1 MNNPAPRTKGEHNM
15 FKAFIG
21 IDVSKDWVDIH
32 LNTKVHKVMQSN
44 TELFVKTHRDE
55 FQGALCIM
63 ESTGG
68 YEINLARHLSDQG
81 IAVHI
86 AHPNQVVAF
95 MKAKNRLAKTDAID
109 ARLLSA
115 FGAFLTLEQI
125 RGPLS
130 EQQYQ
135 LQHLGARLNQLKS
148 LLHEEHCRG
157 NHPNMTDSFLK
168 ETFDEVVHVIE
179 KKIKD
184 VQNVMLSLVQA
195 DKDLREKSEILQSMP
210 GIGELCALNI
220 LADLPEIGEL
230 SKGQVASLVGVAPI
244 TQQSGKMQGQSHIR
258 YGRGDLRKVLYM
270 GALGACRY
278 NPPMKAFYER
288 LCAKGKPKKVGII
301 AVLRKM
307 LITLNAMIKAKA
319 LWKNQEGE
327 RALI

>member
-1 MNNPAPRTKGEHNM
+1 M
-15 FKAFIG
+15 
-21 IDVSKDWVDIH
+21 
-32 LNTKVHKVMQSN
+32 
-44 TELFVKTHRDE
+44 
-55 FQGALCIM
+55 
-63 ESTGG
+63 
-68 YEINLARHLSDQG
+68 SDQG

-109 ARLLSA
+109 ARLLSQ

-125 RGPLS
+125 RAPLS
-130 EQQYQ
+130 EKHYQ

-148 LLHEEHCRG
+148 LLHEEHCRQH
-157 NHPNMTDSFLK
+157 HPNMTDPFLK
-168 ETFDEVVHVIE
+168 DTFNEVVYVIE

-195 DKDLREKSEILQSMP
+195 DKDLKEKFEILQSMP
-210 GIGELCALNI
+210 GIGELSVLNI

-230 SKGQVASLVGVAPI
+230 SKGKIASLVGVAPI
-244 TQQSGKMQGQSHIR
+244 TQQSRKMQGQSHIR

-270 GALGACRY
+270 GALVACRY
-278 NPPMKAFYER
+278 NPIMKAFYER

-307 LITLNAMIKAKA
+307 LITLNAMIKAKTS
-319 LWKNQEGE
+319 WKNQGGE
-327 RALI
+327 RALILRCSELS

>member
-1 MNNPAPRTKGEHNM
+1 MY
-15 FKAFIG
+15 KAFIG

-32 LNTKVHKVMQSN
+32 LHTKVHKVMQSN
-44 TELFVKTHRDE
+44 TELFVSAHKDD
-55 FQGALCIM
+55 FQGALCVM

-109 ARLLSA
+109 ARLLSQ
-115 FGAFLTLEQI
+115 FGVFLTVEQI
-125 RGPLS
+125 RTPLS
-130 EQQYQ
+130 EKQYQ

-148 LLHEEHCRG
+148 LLHEERCRG
-157 NHPNMTDSFLK
+157 GHPNMTDSFLK
-168 ETFDEVVHVIE
+168 KTFDEVVQVIE
-179 KKIKD
+179 EKIKE

-195 DKDLREKSEILQSMP
+195 DKDFKEKFEILQSMP
-210 GIGELCALNI
+210 GIGELSALNV

-230 SKGQVASLVGVAPI
+230 SKGQIASLVGVAPI
-244 TQQSGKMQGQSHIR
+244 TQQRGKVQGQSHIR
-258 YGRGDLRKVLYM
+258 YGRADLRKVLYM

-278 NPPMKAFYER
+278 NPRMKVFYER
-288 LCAKGKPKKVGII
+288 LCARGKPKKVAII

-307 LITLNAMIKAKA
+307 LITLNAMIKAKT
-319 LWKNQEGE
+319 LWKGQEGG
-327 RALI
+327 RSFI